1 MELPQKM
8 HITAKKTLQIINWEI
23 MDATIQIVIAS
34 DETISVN
41 GSPVALAHNLSQI
54 NESPE

>member
-1 MELPQKM
+1 MP
-8 HITAKKTLQIINWEI
+8 ITAKKTLQIINWEI